1 MNYIVLNIFHK
12 KFTKGSLGSIILLIH
27 NDIALMGKET
37 VNLTIMI
44 ILCLKWLNSFRNF
57 YDYTIVWAKKHNGLF
72 FKNLNLLERILEY
85 YFGLKFWAKYLIGG
99 SYTFSSY

>member
-1 MNYIVLNIFHK
+1 MIYLNYIVLNVFHK

-27 NDIALMGKET
+27 NDIALMREET

-57 YDYTIVWAKKHNGLF
+57 YDYTIVWAKKHIGLL
-72 FKNLNLLERILEY
+72 FKNLNLLERILECC
-85 YFGLKFWAKYLIGG
+85 FGLKFG
-99 SYTFSSY
+99 SK